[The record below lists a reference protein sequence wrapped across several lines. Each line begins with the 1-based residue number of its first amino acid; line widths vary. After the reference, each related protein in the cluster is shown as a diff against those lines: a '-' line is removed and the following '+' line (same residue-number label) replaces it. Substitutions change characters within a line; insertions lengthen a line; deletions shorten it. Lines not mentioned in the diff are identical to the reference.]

1 MDELGAAVSSIGV
14 DARRLCSAS
23 FSAGRLIG
31 YIEAIEATD
40 QQLAGTLERELRD
53 AMASVDDVR
62 RLFTGDRD

>member
-1 MDELGAAVSSIGV
+1 MGELGAAVSSVGV

-40 QQLAGTLERELRD
+40 RQLAGAMESELRD

-62 RLFTGDRD
+62 RLFTAGRD